1 MSLQIIKPFLPFTKS
16 LVYIARPETSSSNGF
31 PPEIIL
37 KIFDPRYDI
46 GRIQPLSKLDHP
58 HLWTLKAETE
68 AAQYRQEIAEG
79 KRTDVLTTDPY
90 CVYRKG
96 KDKPAPFLLEEK
108 YHRYFMEM
116 SKNEVDAYTQL
127 LSFQGT
133 VIPKFYGSGK
143 LLFPPNTRSIEPPA
157 VLIEY
162 IHGTTL
168 SAYLAAKRSLAN
180 IPPAI
185 FHPLFDSMSKFK
197 ALGVY
202 HGDPQTTNILLSPPE
217 TPTRAILIDFGEA
230 GVREYDESEEEWTA
244 CYQFYNGVNTLKA
257 VLNANGLNIKYD
269 DY

>member
-1 MSLQIIKPFLPFTKS
+1 
-16 LVYIARPETSSSNGF
+16 
-31 PPEIIL
+31 
-37 KIFDPRYDI
+37 
-46 GRIQPLSKLDHP
+46 
-58 HLWTLKAETE
+58 
-68 AAQYRQEIAEG
+68 
-79 KRTDVLTTDPY
+79 
-90 CVYRKG
+90 
-96 KDKPAPFLLEEK
+96 
-108 YHRYFMEM
+108 M
-116 SKNEVDAYTQL
+116 SKNEVDVYTQL

-185 FHPLFDSMSKFK
+185 FHSLFDSMSKFK